1 MLRKLKP
8 SERRLLQAKARGL
21 GRIGSGSWRRMV
33 GGWGLVFGALWA
45 LTLILSTAPW
55 PVVTVFWL
63 VVGLAIALWIRHD
76 FKAQL
81 GTYDVMRRGVESAL
95 RADQARVVD
104 IRARAFVAFE
114 EFEDEG
120 ACYAFEIAEGRI
132 FFLSGQQ
139 YYESAKFPCLDFSL
153 VHVLDEDEQVADVLI
168 EKRGARAVPDRVIP
182 VEVKVR
188 MELPEDQEII
198 EGRLDELEALLI
210 EAAPEF

>member
-1 MLRKLKP
+1 
-8 SERRLLQAKARGL
+8 
-21 GRIGSGSWRRMV
+21 
-33 GGWGLVFGALWA
+33 
-45 LTLILSTAPW
+45 
-55 PVVTVFWL
+55 
-63 VVGLAIALWIRHD
+63 LWIRHD

-81 GTYDVMRRGVESAL
+81 RTYDVMRRGIESAL

-104 IRARAFVAFE
+104 IRARAFVALE

-120 ACYAFEIAEGRI
+120 ACYAFEIAEGQI